1 MESAN
6 RKWAS
11 FWISRVNDFTV
22 CTFRQKCHFKHFKS
36 TLIKIP
42 SNYLSITIVTFNV
55 YYIFFFLFS
64 FLNTNGRH
72 WLFIHLSK
80 LWTNLSRIGVYCFII
95 KEYIPNIYNSILSEF
110 LLHALKITSYM
121 YINTALCKVRFQ
133 EHDSYT
139 DVTIPMSVSGTLC

>member
-36 TLIKIP
+36 KFHQIIWALLLL
-42 SNYLSITIVTFNV
+42 LSMFIIF
-55 YYIFFFLFS
+55 FFFLFS

-139 DVTIPMSVSGTLC
+139 DVTIPMSVSGTLW